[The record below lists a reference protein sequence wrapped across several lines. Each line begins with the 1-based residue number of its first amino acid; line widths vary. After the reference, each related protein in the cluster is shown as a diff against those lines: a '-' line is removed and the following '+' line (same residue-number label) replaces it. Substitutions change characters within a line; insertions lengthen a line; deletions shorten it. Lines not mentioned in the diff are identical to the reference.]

1 MKQNSS
7 SQASDVTL
15 DQAKQRVKGII
26 KLLFSTCVLVTVL
39 IALIVISA
47 CKQEKKSTEWQI

>member
-47 CKQEKKSTEWQI
+47 CKQGKKSTEWQI